1 MPPWTLPRRWAATL
15 KWETGLL
22 TYVNAGHNFPLLRHG
37 KNGEWEWLKK
47 KCGLFLG
54 TFETARYRQ
63 ETLTLVPGDELELRD
78 SGTPFDPVRRQDPTK
93 PSSIEETSVGGL
105 GILMVKRTMDDF
117 IYVRD
122 NNENVVVFRKG
133 W

>member
-1 MPPWTLPRRWAATL
+1 MSNVCNYA
-15 KWETGLL
+15 
-22 TYVNAGHNFPLLRHG
+22 YAG
-37 KNGEWEWLKK
+37 
-47 KCGLFLG
+47 
-54 TFETARYRQ
+54 Q
-63 ETLTLVPGDELELRD
+63 ETVGNVTVSYAYGTDPSSITVELRD

-122 NNENVVVFRKG
+122 DNENVVVFRKG